1 MPEFFKTVMGH
12 KFYEADI
19 PRLTSVLEK
28 IANQLQSLN
37 EREEKKWRLDEKLKR
52 IELKDKLNEA
62 NRTKG

>member
-1 MPEFFKTVMGH
+1 MPEFFKTRMGH

-28 IANQLQSLN
+28 IASQLQSLN

-62 NRTKG
+62 DRTKG

>member
-1 MPEFFKTVMGH
+1 MPEFFKTRMGH

-28 IANQLQSLN
+28 IASQLQFLN
-37 EREEKKWRLDEKLKR
+37 EREEKKWKLDEKLKR

-62 NRTKG
+62 DGTEG

>member
-1 MPEFFKTVMGH
+1 MPEFFKTRMGH
-12 KFYEADI
+12 KFYGADI

-28 IANQLQSLN
+28 IASQLQSLN

-62 NRTKG
+62 DRTEG

>member
-1 MPEFFKTVMGH
+1 MPEFFKTRMGH

-52 IELKDKLNEA
+52 KELKNKLNET
-62 NRTKG
+62 NGTKG